1 MSKMLKKV
9 QRNQERIW
17 PVEKFLTHVE
27 FYFIEIVVSYNKQ
40 RHCFKIRAKRHSLQ
54 SAHQT
59 TKNVSVGNWEDPNYM
74 KEFLPRGKK
83 YYCKE
88 TGNNESS
95 NLPNY

>member
-27 FYFIEIVVSYNKQ
+27 FYFIEIVV
-40 RHCFKIRAKRHSLQ
+40 RKRHSLQ

-59 TKNVSVGNWEDPNYM
+59 TKNVSVGNWEDLNYM

-83 YYCKE
+83 YYCRE